1 LGRTG
6 EGNDAAQIG
15 FRAVLSVE
23 ATQIIRTVLK
33 RTDRYDC
40 HTSQFRNVEIRR

>member
-23 ATQIIRTVLK
+23 AVQIIRTVLTV
-33 RTDRYDC
+33 RNYCR
-40 HTSQFRNVEIRR
+40 TSQL

>member
-15 FRAVLSVE
+15 FRAIVSV
-23 ATQIIRTVLK
+23 AAMQIIRTFLK
-33 RTDRYDC
+33 RTFRNYC
-40 HTSQFRNVEIRR
+40 RTSQL